1 MAYDRIDPIGT
12 WRDDF
17 RMAYLS
23 MIVTNLV
30 RAVHGKEDDKLSIP
44 MDFMP
49 KWDKGGEE
57 VKETGQTPEEMKQI
71 MMSIARA
78 SKKRKPHNK
87 DIQKRALTKT
97 RKR

>member
-1 MAYDRIDPIGT
+1 
-12 WRDDF
+12 
-17 RMAYLS
+17 MAYLS
-23 MIVTNLV
+23 MVVTNLV

-49 KWDKGGEE
+49 NWGKGEDE
-57 VKETGQTPEEMKQI
+57 VKETGQSQEEMRQI
-71 MMSIARA
+71 MMGIARA
-78 SKKRKPHNK
+78 SRKRKPQNK